1 MAREDLITF
10 LRLTRSRLGMIVMAA
25 ATIDD
30 RIGWSLFAVIL
41 SKVSPM
47 GMQGERSLTGTLLQG
62 ALPFGEAAA
71 GVGI

>member
-10 LRLTRSRLGMIVMAA
+10 LLQLSVMLGVALAFGHVAGRMRLRLIARRAG
-25 ATIDD
+25 
-30 RIGWSLFAVIL
+30 
-41 SKVSPM
+41 
-47 GMQGERSLTGTLLQG
+47 QG